1 MTNRKQPFGYHIEA
15 GAITILPAEA
25 DLVWLVF
32 NDYLDGLSFQSLA
45 DKLEQQEV
53 RYDVGKAWNK
63 NMVARM
69 LEDRRYTGAEGY
81 PQIVEKDVYAAVI
94 EKRQGMK
101 GTSRQTEAEKAVRQL
116 AGQPLP
122 RSAISQLTSLLNQL
136 IQAPDQI
143 RMPHHEYGL
152 DSPILRR
159 ELDGVLLQLPVDED
173 RANELLRQCAM
184 ASYQAIDP
192 NEYETQRLRRIF
204 TGASQMK
211 HMDAEFL
218 RATVSS
224 IVIGE
229 GGTVSICLKNQQIF
243 EGVKMHEKKQ

>member
-15 GAITILPAEA
+15 GEIAILPAEA
-25 DLVWLVF
+25 ELVWLVF
-32 NDYLDGLSFQSLA
+32 NDYLSGLSFQSLA

-63 NMVARM
+63 NMIARM

-81 PQIVEKDVYAAVI
+81 PKIVENDVYAAVI

-122 RSAISQLTSLLNQL
+122 KSAIAQVTSLLIQL
-136 IQAPDQI
+136 IQAPDRI
-143 RMPHHEYGL
+143 RMPHHEYSL
-152 DSPILRR
+152 DSAMLRR

-173 RANELLRQCAM
+173 RANELIQQCAM
-184 ASYQAIDP
+184 DSYQAIDP

-204 TGASQMK
+204 SDAGQMK
-211 HMDAEFL
+211 YIDVEFL

-224 IVIGE
+224 IITG
-229 GGTVSICLKNQQIF
+229 GSGTVSICLKNQQIF
-243 EGVKMHEKKQ
+243 EGVKTNEKKQ